1 MDDLRFDNLTRTLS
15 AGISRR
21 RTLSV
26 LGAALASGPL
36 LSTLPN
42 HAAAL
47 GRKARLRCTRQGGK
61 ICSIDTKRECCSSN
75 GKCLNGACQC
85 DESGNDCPLDAT
97 GRCQCVRT
105 FSGASACCD
114 SSQCCDHTTVCGSN
128 AQCTRPGS
136 FCNPSCGA
144 VGECTNPCIPGG
156 SSA

>member
-1 MDDLRFDNLTRTLS
+1 MDDLRFDKLTRMLS

-42 HAAAL
+42 DAAAL

-61 ICSIDTKRECCSSN
+61 ICSKDTKRECCSPS

-85 DESGNDCPLDAT
+85 GATTCPRDAT
-97 GRCQCVRT
+97 GRCECVQAA
-105 FSGASACCD
+105 GGVSACCD
-114 SSQCCDHTTVCGSN
+114 SSQCCDLTTQCATN

-144 VGECTNPCIPGG
+144 VGTCTNPCIPGG